1 MRCRRYEGADC
12 HVEAVLSALWFI
24 YHLFRKQG
32 CPPQVQA
39 LRRCGR
45 RGRTGNLDAETQESD
60 LWGPPGVGGRGRLR
74 GGRGLH
80 LWRVS
85 ERGSHCA
92 PVFSPGEFAVTDT
105 DTLRSASRGLLVSW
119 LSLFV
124 VLNDSFMPKDKMCFD
139 LLHKQGVWWEKK
151 ETWLLLLLFL
161 NQRIW

>member
-60 LWGPPGVGGRGRLR
+60 LWGLPGVGGAGAGCICGESLSGAFIVRRCLVRESLPSLTPTRCGQPA
-74 GGRGLH
+74 GGFLLADSRCLLCWMIH
-80 LWRVS
+80 SCQRIKCVLIYFINR
-85 ERGSHCA
+85 
-92 PVFSPGEFAVTDT
+92 EF
-105 DTLRSASRGLLVSW
+105 R
-119 LSLFV
+119 
-124 VLNDSFMPKDKMCFD
+124 
-139 LLHKQGVWWEKK
+139 KK
-151 ETWLLLLLFL
+151 ETWLLLLFFL